1 MKRLSSFSEDTL
13 KTRLIHEDSGR
24 FRRAVIVAF
33 SGVMI
38 LLLSV
43 WLLLN
48 FLSIDLLFPVAL
60 LKHLV
65 GSTFIIGAI
74 SLAIALFSRKL
85 QLAMSIMAIF
95 IALQFIPTLIY
106 TGGFISPF
114 IVIYLLTILLSIIL
128 VDLVPIKIGVLN
140 FYIIT
145 VSYIVISLVQKAG
158 MLPYK
163 IEYVEKLLE
172 LDYFFWLVFVAVC
185 FSFIHGFIVVYGSS
199 RNIRDTFSQM
209 ILTYRHVAEGTSVLT
224 GKQFATEICEALRK
238 SLDITKT
245 FLIELD
251 TKENNVA
258 LISETDVSEA
268 HQFERTVSEEF
279 KAALSGTTG
288 VDKLKVAD
296 IAGFP
301 VSFENENDYVHLM
314 KIHDVSGTLCAVLG
328 IVDASINK
336 VNGVLAADILQI
348 FANRISSEFARSA
361 EEKKRLQMQQMFGQG
376 QKMQA
381 IGKLASVVA
390 HDFNNVLNG
399 IFGFASLIKKT
410 AGPDSVQTKYA
421 EKIFQLGNNATAL
434 ISQLLS
440 YSRTKPINFVSFDL
454 KAITD
459 VCLEIIRLTLKKQIK
474 ITNVCQQEMHVFGDA
489 SMVQSALLNL
499 AINAC
504 DAIENNGELTVKIEK
519 QQMVESNVQDFITGK
534 FIPSGEYT
542 VVAVSDTGCGIPEEQ
557 LVRIFEPFYTTK
569 PAGRGTGLGLAAVV
583 GCMEAHKGF
592 ITVSSISGC
601 GSTFYLYFRDLVLQ
615 QDTETESINGLVEKM
630 NSENGVFGGTAIGE
644 TISGSKIQIPA
655 LQQGGFDLKS
665 SIDSVCQL
673 SDSGKNQLRRKIK
686 KVLIVDDDLMIL
698 DAISTFLNSHGY
710 NIISCNSGENAI
722 KMFETNRE
730 YIDIAILDM
739 IIPDIA
745 GRVLLDRF
753 RELNA
758 ELKVVMMTG
767 YSNSSDIEYVK
778 NKGVITI
785 LNKPFE
791 FSVIDSILLDIASK
805 IPGKNI

>member
-1 MKRLSSFSEDTL
+1 
-13 KTRLIHEDSGR
+13 
-24 FRRAVIVAF
+24 
-33 SGVMI
+33 
-38 LLLSV
+38 
-43 WLLLN
+43 
-48 FLSIDLLFPVAL
+48 
-60 LKHLV
+60 
-65 GSTFIIGAI
+65 
-74 SLAIALFSRKL
+74 
-85 QLAMSIMAIF
+85 MAIF
-95 IALQFIPTLIY
+95 IALQFIPALIY

-128 VDLVPIKIGVLN
+128 VDLVPIKIALLN
-140 FYIIT
+140 FSIIT
-145 VSYIVISLVQKAG
+145 ISYIVISLIQKAG
-158 MLPYK
+158 LLPHK
-163 IEYVEKLLE
+163 IDYVEKLLQ
-172 LDYFFWLVFVAVC
+172 LDYFFWLVFVTVC
-185 FSFIHGFIVVYGSS
+185 FSFIHGFIAVYGSS
-199 RNIRDTFSQM
+199 RNIRDTFAQM

-224 GKQFATEICEALRK
+224 GKQFATEICEALRM
-238 SLDITKT
+238 SLDVSKT

-251 TKENNVA
+251 TKEYGVA
-258 LISETDVSEA
+258 LISLADVSGYS
-268 HQFERTVSEEF
+268 QCERMVSEEF
-279 KAALSGTTG
+279 KAILIRANS
-288 VDKLKVAD
+288 DFNKLKVAD

-301 VSFENENDYVHLM
+301 VSSENENDYVYLM

-336 VNGVLAADILQI
+336 VNGVLAADIVQI

-390 HDFNNVLNG
+390 HDFNNILNG

-454 KAITD
+454 TAIAD

-474 ITNVCQQEMHVFGDA
+474 ITNVSQQEMHVFGDA

-499 AINAC
+499 VINAC
-504 DAIENNGELTVKIEK
+504 DAIENQGELIVKIEK
-519 QQMVESNVQDFITGK
+519 QQMGESNVQDFITGK
-534 FIPSGEYT
+534 IIPSGDYT
-542 VVAVSDTGCGIPEEQ
+542 VVSVSDTGCGIPEDL

-592 ITVSSISGC
+592 ITVSSIPGS
-601 GSTFYLYFRDLVLQ
+601 GSTFILYFRDLILQ
-615 QDTETESINGLVEKM
+615 QDTETDSIDALMDKSNNENGL
-630 NSENGVFGGTAIGE
+630 FRE
-644 TISGSKIQIPA
+644 TMATGMMPVIQNKTSA
-655 LQQGGFDLKS
+655 LQQDEYDLKGT
-665 SIDSVCQL
+665 IDSLGQL
-673 SDSGKNQLRRKIK
+673 SDSSKNQLRRKIN

-698 DAISTFLNSHGY
+698 DSISTFLNSHGY

-722 KMFETNRE
+722 KMFETNKDS
-730 YIDIAILDM
+730 IDIAILDM
-739 IIPDIA
+739 IIPDIT

-753 RELNA
+753 RELKT
-758 ELKVVMMTG
+758 ELKIVMMTG
-767 YSNSSDIEYVK
+767 FSNSSDIEYVK
-778 NKGVITI
+778 KKGIITI

-791 FSVIDSILLDIASK
+791 FSVIDSILLGIASK
-805 IPGKNI
+805 IQ